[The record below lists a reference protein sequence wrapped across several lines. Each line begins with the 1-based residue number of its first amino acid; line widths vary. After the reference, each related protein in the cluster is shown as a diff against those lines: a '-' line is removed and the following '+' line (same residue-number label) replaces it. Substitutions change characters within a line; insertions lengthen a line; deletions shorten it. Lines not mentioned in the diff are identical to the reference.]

1 MSVKFSNN
9 ASTTLDGS
17 VTSSATSIVVHDVSE
32 FPSLSAGDHTYL
44 TLANLTGS
52 KIEIIKVTSIN
63 SGTKT
68 LTAVR
73 GQDSTSALA
82 FDSGDIC
89 ELRMTAALLND
100 AASQDDDPAGSA
112 VAMAIALG

>member
-9 ASTTLDGS
+9 ASTTLNGAIS
-17 VTSSATSIVVHDVSE
+17 SSATSIVVDDVSE
-32 FPSLSAGDHTYL
+32 FPTLTGADYTYL
-44 TLANLTGS
+44 TLADAIGS
-52 KIEIIKVTSIN
+52 KIEIIKVTNIN
-63 SGTKT
+63 SGSKT
-68 LTAVR
+68 LTVVR
-73 GQDSTSALA
+73 AQDNTSALA

-100 AASQDDDPAGSA
+100 ASSQNDDAAGSA